1 MAENFVSLNKVFLP
15 SVGGGHIEGNLEI
28 NGKLIVNDKSGNGTY
43 LDVADKINDNDIV
56 VDSLLTQVDSLL
68 TSPFEYITPTI
79 NTDYV
84 PSENSAFSI
93 KYYPQLR
100 LCFFRG
106 YIAPRSEMV
115 YAQGTQY
122 TLATVPEEYRPN
134 SRWALNEYDIS
145 TIVSVAQIKSDGSI
159 ILVPKTGNIPKTY
172 AIYISGCWVQNG

>member
-15 SVGGGHIEGNLEI
+15 SVGGGHIEGDLEI
-28 NGKLIVNDKSGNGTY
+28 NGKLTINDKSGNSTY
-43 LDVADKINDNDIV
+43 LDVADKINDSDIV
-56 VDSLLTQVDSLL
+56 VNSLLTQVDSLL

-106 YIAPRSEMV
+106 YIAPRSEMT

-122 TLATVPEEYRPN
+122 TLATVPEKCRPN
-134 SRWALNEYDIS
+134 SRWALTTYDAS
-145 TIVSVAQIKSDGSI
+145 TAVSVANIKNDGSI
-159 ILVPKTGNIPKTY
+159 VLMPKTGDIPKTNHL
-172 AIYISGCWVQNG
+172 YISGCWVQNG